1 MGRHDAVKQ
10 QLEARLRELRARV
23 ARIQRDLA
31 SARHPDSEERA
42 TELENE
48 EVLERLDARGSQ
60 EILAME
66 RALRRIEAG
75 SYGVCAQC
83 GEEISPRRLA
93 ALPYTDVCLE
103 CAR

>member
-10 QLEARLRELRARV
+10 QLESRLRELRARV
-23 ARIQRDLA
+23 EEIQRDLA

-42 TELENE
+42 TELEND
-48 EVLERLDARGSQ
+48 EVLERLDERGSQ
-60 EILAME
+60 EIRAIE

-75 SYGVCAQC
+75 SYGVCAGC
-83 GEEISPRRLA
+83 GEEISARRLA